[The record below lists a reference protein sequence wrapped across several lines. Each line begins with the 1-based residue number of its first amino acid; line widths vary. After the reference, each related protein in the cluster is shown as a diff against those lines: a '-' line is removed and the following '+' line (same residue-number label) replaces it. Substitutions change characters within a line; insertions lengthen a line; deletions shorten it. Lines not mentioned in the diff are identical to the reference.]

1 MSGAD
6 WRSADAYEALRSLD
20 APAFAYEFL
29 SRNPDFLA
37 DHARLS
43 RMSRRGAPIEAE
55 AQVFA
60 ERWGVRFHRGRRF
73 GRRHIGPL
81 DTPSLAEHHSTHRP
95 RRRPRRSKTR
105 ASAEQS

>member
-43 RMSRRGAPIEAE
+43 RMGRRGALTEAE
-55 AQVFA
+55 AQAFA
-60 ERWGVRFHRGRRF
+60 ERWGVRFRR
-73 GRRHIGPL
+73 RRRSRRRRISAL
-81 DTPSLAEHHSTHRP
+81 DTPSLAERRNAHGPCRGP
-95 RRRPRRSKTR
+95 RRP
-105 ASAEQS
+105 

>member
-6 WRSADAYEALRSLD
+6 WRSADVYEALRSFD

-43 RMSRRGAPIEAE
+43 RTARRGALTETE
-55 AQVFA
+55 AQAFA
-60 ERWGVRFHRGRRF
+60 ERWGVRFHSWRPPRGRRC
-73 GRRHIGPL
+73 RSL
-81 DTPSLAEHHSTHRP
+81 DTPSLAKRRHAHRP
-95 RRRPRRSKTR
+95 CRQPR
-105 ASAEQS
+105 